1 MNLLSGVDESEE
13 IRKNLL
19 AKSFTGNILK
29 AVFSQRDTSGTA
41 NICIGEGTLLNRK
54 LCKNFSL

>member
-29 AVFSQRDTSGTA
+29 SFTG
-41 NICIGEGTLLNRK
+41 NILVPQIYVLGKER
-54 LCKNFSL
+54 F